1 MPITP
6 PSRHANPFAT
16 CWTRPG
22 ALQFRFPA
30 GQTLEQLIAKLAEQ
44 HWQGA
49 IIGPHGSGKSTLLES
64 LKRALIASEHT
75 IHSISLR
82 DRQRWL
88 PTRFLGEVAAKP
100 NNNRLVIVDG
110 YEQLAWLE
118 RLRLMNR
125 CCRARA
131 GLLVTSHSPVRIP
144 TLIRL
149 SPDHLLVEQ
158 LVADLS
164 AEVSTAITHADVAAS
179 HACHG
184 SNVREILFDL
194 YDRHE
199 ERRRESNSL
208 PTAS

>member
-1 MPITP
+1 MA
-6 PSRHANPFAT
+6 S
-16 CWTRPG
+16 
-22 ALQFRFPA
+22 
-30 GQTLEQLIAKLAEQ
+30 
-44 HWQGA
+44 A

-125 CCRARA
+125 CCRATRRIA
-131 GLLVTSHSPVRIP
+131 RDIALARPHSDSHSAL
-144 TLIRL
+144 T
-149 SPDHLLVEQ
+149 
-158 LVADLS
+158 
-164 AEVSTAITHADVAAS
+164 
-179 HACHG
+179 
-184 SNVREILFDL
+184 
-194 YDRHE
+194 
-199 ERRRESNSL
+199 
-208 PTAS
+208 